1 MRCFG
6 GINSESSSFT
16 HPTEGSCG
24 EDARRRISLSAF
36 QHVQHLHAV
45 FGTHRGSGHSRVLHP
60 VPGSRPWHTQRVG
73 PARTAKSS
81 SVRVLRSPRSVALC
95 DFPRQRLIAANEP
108 LVGRQ
113 PHVSDRAE
121 RRDSPARSRCA
132 LRKRVFRPVP
142 GTLEIILFGA
152 EAGPSLTYSAS
163 THPASVLNTT
173 QVCSG
178 VAQNTDG
185 VALRPL
191 CLFASACR
199 PIPGILD

>member
-1 MRCFG
+1 MEKTQEDGFPSRR
-6 GINSESSSFT
+6 SSMSNICTLCSGPIEAPDT
-16 HPTEGSCG
+16 HEFCILCLGL
-24 EDARRRISLSAF
+24 A
-36 QHVQHLHAV
+36 H
-45 FGTHRGSGHSRVLHP
+45 GTLNGSGCPHCEEF
-60 VPGSRPWHTQRVG
+60 
-73 PARTAKSS
+73 
-81 SVRVLRSPRSVALC
+81 SVRVLRSRRSVALC

-121 RRDSPARSRCA
+121 RRDSPARSPVCFA
-132 LRKRVFRPVP
+132 EESLRPVP

-199 PIPGILD
+199 SIPGILD